1 MMTDAVTSIYSK
13 LIGLGEQHHHC
24 TVDTVTM
31 QILETAFVEL
41 QALVTG
47 LRQVN
52 ENGATALLDIMLKM
66 KEVAAEHHRRNHH
79 IRSDDSITTTS
90 QFEQTVLIVKKSCSD
105 ASYLERREPKLSR
118 LKEILCDHF
127 HRHEAAAVSTRVLV
141 FANLRAVVHEIKSE
155 INEVRGV
162 IAHEF
167 VGQGT
172 TKSISSSSSSIAA
185 YDGEE
190 KCPSSKGLNQS
201 DQARILK
208 DFNAGVYNV
217 LVATSIAEEGL
228 DIAEVDLIVFFEA
241 VASSIRLVQ
250 RCGRTG
256 RKRNGRVVI
265 LISEG
270 IEEFKVDKSSD
281 AAVSLGKTLRNASR
295 SLQLYQD
302 SPNMFPVG
310 WPQPVMQMR
319 NIKISAFR
327 PDAIAGGMAKVGAR
341 SNKDYTDTTSAAE
354 NREKADATIR
364 GGRNGRLF
372 INRQALHP
380 QPPPTDSSKGPTA
393 TSGSIAKYFSNQN
406 QSFSTL
412 SDMRPAVAGTDH
424 QRAIA
429 SRAGSNGF
437 DGRIVSQLSDAVLL
451 HDHVAGNKMKTR
463 DLGIDLTVDDD
474 SLFGWSFAGI
484 RQESHQ
490 SCKPTDVAFPK
501 ADICK
506 GDGRRNKLSSNTNLW
521 SSSML
526 KQADI
531 AGIIDDSEDIDSC
544 DLFFEAVPTS
554 RGSTRQVVSV
564 STAARPT
571 TGDRYSTRAVPVVDV
586 DLTVEASS
594 DSSSYGRQQS
604 MLMRCEKTIDAPIR
618 DATRSMIIMRPMETG
633 AGGSQQSCFS
643 NLTSIVRSVSQSRSF
658 LVDDGDDDDD
668 DDDSIDC
675 HVDDDAMDRHEES
688 VSVQAPDDKHHDDI
702 VPIDISDHALDD
714 SGTACSSPIAITST
728 NATTTGPTMTPLL
741 DDDTMGSIH
750 SDTIECDMNHICHS
764 CLDWESYEHDPI
776 VFCDGLCGSCVHVSC
791 YGLLTHGVPDG
802 DFFCESCE
810 YLQNQQ
816 HQRCRGDNPQASSSA
831 AATKPSCALCFQATG
846 SMKRCHR
853 GLLWAHPL
861 CVYFTPELTVSA
873 RTNRLNNIELLDR
886 ERSQLVCGLC
896 DETGG
901 AVVQCAYR
909 DCLAAYHPYCAFQGR
924 LQMIVRQEVETGHH
938 SLDTSSSNSAVDD
951 GTEGASTSYELYC
964 RRHSGKCL
972 HQDDSSTIT
981 GSRNPLRR
989 RTARAAA
996 SDASRHRHTKTKRTS
1011 IGIADL
1017 SSGDSS
1023 GTDDDGAVNRR
1034 AAAGSRSRSSRG
1046 GARDEKGSNHP
1057 PFLRYEWCSSR
1068 SSSRIDA
1075 SK

>member
-1 MMTDAVTSIYSK
+1 
-13 LIGLGEQHHHC
+13 
-24 TVDTVTM
+24 M

-52 ENGATALLDIMLKM
+52 ENGSTALLDIMLTM

-79 IRSDDSITTTS
+79 VRSGDSITTTS
-90 QFEQTVLIVKKSCSD
+90 YFEQTVLIVRRSCSD

-118 LKEILCDHF
+118 LKEILHDHF

-172 TKSISSSSSSIAA
+172 TKSTSSCSSSMAA
-185 YDGEE
+185 YDGE

-201 DQARILK
+201 DQARILR

-256 RKRNGRVVI
+256 RKRDGRVVI

-310 WPQPVMQMR
+310 WPQPVMQTR
-319 NIKISAFR
+319 DIKISAFR

-341 SNKDYTDTTSAAE
+341 NNKDSTDTASAAE
-354 NREKADATIR
+354 NREKANAPIR
-364 GGRNGRLF
+364 GSRNGGLF
-372 INRQALHP
+372 INRQALHL
-380 QPPPTDSSKGPTA
+380 QPPPTDSSKGPTT
-393 TSGSIAKYFSNQN
+393 TSGSIVKYFSNQN
-406 QSFSTL
+406 QSYSALPDT
-412 SDMRPAVAGTDH
+412 RPAVAGTVH

-429 SRAGSNGF
+429 GRAGSNGC
-437 DGRIVSQLSDAVLL
+437 DGRIVSQHSEAVMI
-451 HDHVAGNKMKTR
+451 HDHVAGNLMKTR

-474 SLFGWSFAGI
+474 SLFGWSFAGS

-490 SCKPTDVAFPK
+490 SKVNLPK
-501 ADICK
+501 AGIYK
-506 GDGRRNKLSSNTNLW
+506 EEGRRNKLSSTTNLW

-531 AGIIDDSEDIDSC
+531 AGIIDDSEDIDIGSS
-544 DLFFEAVPTS
+544 DLFFEAVPSS
-554 RGSTRQVVSV
+554 RGSIRHAASV

-571 TGDRYSTRAVPVVDV
+571 TGDRHSTRAVPVVDV

-594 DSSSYGRQQS
+594 DSCSYARQQS
-604 MLMRCEKTIDAPIR
+604 MLMRCKKTIDAPKL
-618 DATRSMIIMRPMETG
+618 DATRSMIIMRPMEAG

-658 LVDDGDDDDD
+658 LVDDD
-668 DDDSIDC
+668 DDDSMDC
-675 HVDDDAMDRHEES
+675 HADDDAMDRHADDDAMDRHEES
-688 VSVQAPDDKHHDDI
+688 VNVQAPDDKHHDDA
-702 VPIDISDHALDD
+702 VPIDMTDDHALDD
-714 SGTACSSPIAITST
+714 PGTACSSPITITATIT
-728 NATTTGPTMTPLL
+728 NAISTTGPTMTPLL
-741 DDDTMGSIH
+741 DDDTMGSVH

-791 YGLLTHGVPDG
+791 YGLLTQGVPDG

-810 YLQNQQ
+810 YLQKQKQQ
-816 HQRCRGDNPQASSSA
+816 QRCRGDDPLAASV

-846 SMKRCHR
+846 SMKHCHR
-853 GLLWAHPL
+853 GLLWTHPL

-873 RTNRLNNIELLDR
+873 VTNRLNNIEVLDP

-924 LQMIVRQEVETGHH
+924 LQMVVRQQETEAGHPSYS
-938 SLDTSSSNSAVDD
+938 SLDTPPSDSAVDD
-951 GTEGASTSYELYC
+951 GTEGVWTSYELYC

-972 HQDDSSTIT
+972 QQHDSNTIT
-981 GSRNPLRR
+981 GSRNPLRK
-989 RTARAAA
+989 TARIAA
-996 SDASRHRHTKTKRTS
+996 SDVSRRRHTKTKTTRTS

-1023 GTDDDGAVNRR
+1023 ATDDDRAVSLR
-1034 AAAGSRSRSSRG
+1034 ATGSNRG
-1046 GARDEKGSNHP
+1046 GARDGKGSNHP
-1057 PFLRYEWCSSR
+1057 PFLRYEWCSGVVDHRVSMQ
-1068 SSSRIDA
+1068 A
-1075 SK
+1075 SN